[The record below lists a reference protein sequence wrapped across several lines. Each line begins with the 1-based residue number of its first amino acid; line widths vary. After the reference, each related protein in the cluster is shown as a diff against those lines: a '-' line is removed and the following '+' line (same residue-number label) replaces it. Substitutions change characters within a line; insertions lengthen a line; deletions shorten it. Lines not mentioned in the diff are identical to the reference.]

1 MQDPRRLA
9 KALQKYPCLYENG
22 NKGYKEIDRKE
33 NVWRVVQQFLIAF
46 L

>member
-9 KALQKYPCLYENG
+9 KALQKYLCLYENG

>member
-1 MQDPRRLA
+1 MQDTRRLA
-9 KALQKYPCLYENG
+9 KALQKHPCLYENG

-33 NVWRVVQQFLIAF
+33 NAWRVVEQFLIGF